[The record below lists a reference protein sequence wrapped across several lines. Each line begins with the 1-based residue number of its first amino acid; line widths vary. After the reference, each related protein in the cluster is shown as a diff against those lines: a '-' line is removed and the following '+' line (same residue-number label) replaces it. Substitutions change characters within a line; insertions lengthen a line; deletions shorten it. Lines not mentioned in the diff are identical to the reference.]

1 MSFEHNF
8 TTTGNVN
15 GPALSAVLAVETVIA
30 FIANTVVLSI
40 TLYQRKSWKQSST
53 IFFTSLILSHLV
65 MVFLYLPLCVIAVA
79 AEEWIFGSTFNQKIA
94 TCSFAAYVI
103 WYCVLVI
110 QMTLAIISFDRF
122 LFIVK
127 PHFHKRLMKPWTA
140 LAFTIAIW
148 ILAAILN
155 SGPFV
160 GLGEY
165 EYDDTYGSCVP
176 LWQGNEGY
184 ILFMLI
190 ISMISITII
199 VVTSI
204 WTFCFTRKFINDQS
218 QVSGDSVYVSRKKRL
233 FGIFGSML
241 LVYGICFLPSI
252 VSGGITTVVIL
263 PDPVYAVNLV
273 TFQFITVASPLVQS
287 YFRPDIKAA
296 IISFFALFAPAL
308 KKWQELTSRSHD
320 TSTSVPA

>member
-1 MSFEHNF
+1 MSFDHNF

-15 GPALSAVLAVETVIA
+15 GPALAAVLAIETVAA
-30 FIANTVVLSI
+30 FVANIIVLSI
-40 TLYQRKSWKQSST
+40 TLYQRKSWKQPST

-79 AEEWIFGSTFNQKIA
+79 AEEWIFGMNFEQKIA

-103 WYCVLVI
+103 WYNVLVI
-110 QMTLAIISFDRF
+110 QITLATISFDRF

-127 PHFHKRLMKPWTA
+127 PHLHKRFMKPWTA
-140 LAFTIAIW
+140 LVITIGIW
-148 ILAAILN
+148 LLAGLLN

-165 EYDDTYGSCVP
+165 EYDDAYGSCVP
-176 LWQGNEGY
+176 LWQGNTAY
-184 ILFMLI
+184 VLYMLI
-190 ISMISITII
+190 ISLLCCTVIL
-199 VVTSI
+199 VTSI
-204 WTFCFTRKFINDQS
+204 WTFCFTRKFIKDQS
-218 QVSGDSVYVSRKKRL
+218 QISGENVYVSRKKRL

-241 LVYGICFLPSI
+241 LVYGICFLPSLI
-252 VSGGITTVVIL
+252 SGGITSAVIL
-263 PDPVYAVNLV
+263 PDPVYAVNMV

-296 IISFFALFAPAL
+296 ILFALRCFTL
-308 KKWQELTSRSHD
+308 KKWQELTSRS
-320 TSTSVPA
+320 TSSATA